1 MSLRTAT
8 FLLVVSASTFLFSQA
23 QAPAPPMQ
31 TAREALVEM
40 MTGGEKGLTKHLT
53 VEVRDYLTESNSKGQ
68 PVFAFFQGMQQQA
81 GSGLQTFPTG
91 NTLLIINEPA
101 QHKKYEVHVDSDDLS
116 GDQDTLQLSL
126 HSFQD
131 GEEQQDDLGYLSSR
145 ITVSMKK
152 QEKVWRLSNVGIG
165 MEFPLGDAEFLKK
178 MFGASKQAKTTGMVA
193 ALPEPHTELKLEPP
207 AFNPVRAVME
217 LGFAES
223 AFARQHSDVGF
234 TCSLS
239 ELAEFAKDFGMDQ
252 QISSGSYMG
261 YKVNLSGCEGKPAGS
276 FQIIAEPLSQGR
288 GEKAVCVDATQNV
301 RVADNGQ
308 GSSCLAFGKID
319 SGDGIS
325 GVGLDVH
332 VHPDKPKP

>member
-1 MSLRTAT
+1 
-8 FLLVVSASTFLFSQA
+8 
-23 QAPAPPMQ
+23 
-31 TAREALVEM
+31 
-40 MTGGEKGLTKHLT
+40 
-53 VEVRDYLTESNSKGQ
+53 
-68 PVFAFFQGMQQQA
+68 
-81 GSGLQTFPTG
+81 
-91 NTLLIINEPA
+91 
-101 QHKKYEVHVDSDDLS
+101 
-116 GDQDTLQLSL
+116 
-126 HSFQD
+126 
-131 GEEQQDDLGYLSSR
+131 
-145 ITVSMKK
+145 
-152 QEKVWRLSNVGIG
+152 
-165 MEFPLGDAEFLKK
+165 
-178 MFGASKQAKTTGMVA
+178 
-193 ALPEPHTELKLEPP
+193 
-207 AFNPVRAVME
+207 
-217 LGFAES
+217 
-223 AFARQHSDVGF
+223 
-234 TCSLS
+234 LS